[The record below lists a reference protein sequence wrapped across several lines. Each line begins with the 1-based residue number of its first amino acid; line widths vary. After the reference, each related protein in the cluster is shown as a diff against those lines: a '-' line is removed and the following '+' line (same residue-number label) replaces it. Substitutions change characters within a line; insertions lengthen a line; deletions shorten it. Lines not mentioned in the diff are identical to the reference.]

1 MQNEKCKMQ
10 NGGVIGERQEM
21 RFESCYAEWDG
32 RELTVGNSYVRRRW
46 RVENGLLYATS
57 LMDVGSGYEW
67 LARPSERP
75 APYPNVTLPDEARQV
90 HFRAFEKRDMPVEA
104 PSLVAELRAEGASV
118 ALIYRCQIFSE
129 AAGVVVQLAVE
140 GIEPDAE
147 VGAGATGH
155 AAASGVE
162 LVDAGRPAREMP
174 VADGL
179 EALAL
184 APQHLRLTQATL
196 MDRTDAHNE
205 LVFENEWLLH
215 TNEGNLLLQGNLFVM
230 EDSLTRSGLIFLKQA
245 PLPHAR
251 PVRSPYDL
259 FVKGAARAFG
269 FYGHGMGQG
278 VGEGYA
284 FTLLVYQGGRAGRTE
299 ALHRYQRQVR
309 MYDPQRDGLF
319 LSNTWG
325 DRSQDSR
332 IQAPFVMKEIEA
344 GARLGVD
351 VVQVDDGWERGRTS
365 NSVESAQKG
374 GVWEG
379 YWAVDADFWTP
390 DPERFP
396 DGLLPVVEAARARG
410 MSFGLWFGPD
420 SANEFANWDRDAE
433 VLLHYHRDLEINYFK
448 IDGVK
453 ARTKQGE
460 GNLRRFFD
468 RVLQGSG
475 GRVAFDLDVTAEVRP
490 GYWGMMHVG
499 PLFVEN
505 RYTDFH
511 RYWPHQT
518 LRNLWKLSHYVD
530 PVRLR
535 MEFLNQA
542 RNTDRYV
549 GDPLAPACYRPDY
562 LFATV
567 MMANPLGWF
576 EVSNLPPAYFE
587 TVAPLTQVWRAHR
600 ERLLGGR
607 IFPIGET
614 PDGTSWTGFATVDE
628 DERGGYL
635 LIFRELNARASWRT
649 ELPMFGDGRCRVE
662 PLAGEGAVRLYDRAL
677 EVKIG
682 RAQAFLFARVE
693 AE

>member
-1 MQNEKCKMQ
+1 M
-10 NGGVIGERQEM
+10 GEPQDV
-21 RFESCYAEWDG
+21 RFESCYAQWDG
-32 RELTVGNSYVRRRW
+32 HALTVGNGLIRRQW

-57 LMDVGSGYEW
+57 LMDAETGREW
-67 LARPSERP
+67 LARPSQRP
-75 APYPNVTLPDEARQV
+75 APYPNVTLSDEAREV
-90 HFRAFEKRDMPVEA
+90 RFRAFEKRDMPVEA
-104 PSLVAELRAEGASV
+104 PSLVAELRAEGVPAT
-118 ALIYRCQIFSE
+118 LTYRFQIFPE
-129 AAGVVVQLAVE
+129 AAGIVVQLAVE
-140 GIEPDAE
+140 GIKPDA
-147 VGAGATGH
+147 GGGTDATGH

-179 EALAL
+179 EALTL
-184 APQHLRLTQATL
+184 APQHLRLTQVTL
-196 MDRTDAHNE
+196 MDRTDVHNE

-215 TNEGNLLLQGNLFVM
+215 TNESNLLLRGNLFVI
-230 EDSLTRSGLIFLKQA
+230 EDTLTRSGLIFLKQA

-251 PVRSPYDL
+251 PLQSPYDL

-278 VGEGYA
+278 VRGGYA
-284 FTLLVYQGGRAGRTE
+284 FTLLVYQGGRIGRIE

-309 MYDPQRDGLF
+309 LYDPQRDGLF

-332 IQAPFVMKEIEA
+332 IQASFMMKEIQA

-351 VVQVDDGWERGRTS
+351 VVQIDDGWERGRTS

-379 YWAVDADFWTP
+379 YWAADANFWAP
-390 DPERFP
+390 DPARFP
-396 DGLLPVVEAARARG
+396 DGLSPVVEAARERG
-410 MSFGLWFGPD
+410 MWFGLWFGPD
-420 SANEFANWDRDAE
+420 SANEFGNWERDAE
-433 VLLHYHRDLEINYFK
+433 VLLRYHRDLGINYFK

-453 ARTKQGE
+453 ARTKPGE
-460 GNLRRFFD
+460 RNLRRFFN

-475 GRVAFDLDVTAEVRP
+475 GRVVFDLDVTAEVRP
-490 GYWGMMHVG
+490 GYWGMMRVG

-518 LRNLWKLSHYVD
+518 LRNLWKLSHYVH
-530 PVRLR
+530 PIRLR

-542 RNTDRYV
+542 RNTDRYAD
-549 GDPLAPACYRPDY
+549 DPLAPACYRPDY

-576 EVSNLPPAYFE
+576 EVSNLPSAYFE
-587 TVAPLTQVWRAHR
+587 TVAPLAQVWKTHR
-600 ERLLGGR
+600 ERLQGGR
-607 IFPIGET
+607 IFPVGET
-614 PDGTSWTGFATVDE
+614 PDGTSWTGFVSVDE
-628 DERGGYL
+628 DGRDGYL
-635 LIFRELNARASWRT
+635 LIFRERNARASWPT
-649 ELPMFGDGRCRVE
+649 ELPMVADGRYKVE
-662 PLAGEGAVRLYDRAL
+662 PLAGEGAARLCDRTL
-677 EVKIG
+677 EVEIG
-682 RAQAFLFARVE
+682 RAQAFLFARL
-693 AE
+693 AAQ